1 MTKREEYLG
10 LTKKALGDKYIFSDE
25 LEPLGQGGTGIVY
38 VVNQVFGKDENI
50 IAKRAVKFF
59 MFRDDLMEDW
69 GIVSINNFRTEII
82 NITQF
87 SHQNILKVID
97 GDFYNVEVDN
107 TPYEI
112 PYTVT
117 EYIKG
122 ENLEDIFDQDRI
134 SSCKDYLKS
143 EEVVFDIFLEIIDA
157 VQYLHSKNFYH
168 CDIAPKNIFLK
179 TGRNKD
185 IFAILG
191 DLGAGNTISEE
202 VSTSIRVIGTYD
214 YMPEDVKILKNQEIS
229 SEKFSELQ
237 PRWDIYS
244 IIHTFRDV
252 IFKIKQ
258 NKIIEG
264 DLWNLERLDEK
275 LNKKKYESVSALKRD
290 IEYLKPSSGQ
300 IFNLDELSEASSNIR
315 PCLLPCGEAMLSKR
329 MRKLT
334 KHDGMLRLM
343 EVPQLLE
350 GATTFP
356 GANHTRYEHS
366 LGTYELM
373 RRAILALS
381 RNRDYITSLSE
392 EHVLLS
398 LLGAL
403 LSSLANFPYSY
414 AIQELR
420 VQNSSLFPELERR
433 KIFRGLINKPSK
445 LSNKSLMECIHNL
458 FSEYDISEDDIEYI
472 IFGKSKSDRRK
483 KELDNLYSLL
493 NSSIGVRIIDY
504 ILRDAHHIGISC
516 RIETDNLFNNL
527 AIIDNEFC
535 LKQGGISSAEQIIT
549 NRSWMFKRIYWC
561 DPNRANAALL
571 KYLFYTVYNDN
582 KDLDKLILDNVLSFD
597 CTKRSLQNILIEN
610 SSNDK
615 KEQVKSIVDFIN
627 HKGQQRYKSIFVLDN
642 YSNYSLASQNCDNFY
657 SMDYAEQYEI
667 RNELE
672 KWFLDKYD
680 IDASEI
686 NKGVILLIDIPAEN
700 MQNKLGKDI
709 RVKRHDGKILAL
721 EKVSGLAKGMR
732 ENYEE
737 QLRILRVYIRPDI
750 YDDVLEN
757 KGHKKEEIGL
767 ELNQELCE
775 LL

>member
-1 MTKREEYLG
+1 MTKREEYLS
-10 LTKKALGDKYIFSDE
+10 LSKKALGDKYVFLDE
-25 LEPLGQGGTGIVY
+25 IEPLGQGGSGIVY

-59 MFRDDLMEDW
+59 MFRDDLMDDW
-69 GIVSINNFRTEII
+69 GIVSTNNFRTEIK

-87 SHQNILKVID
+87 SHQNILKVVD
-97 GDFYNVEVDN
+97 GDFYNVEVN
-107 TPYEI
+107 GKPFEI

-122 ENLEDIFDQDRI
+122 ENLEDIFNQDKI
-134 SSCKDYLKS
+134 SLCKKYLKN
-143 EEVVFDIFLEIIDA
+143 EEIVFDIFLEIIDA

-191 DLGAGNTISEE
+191 DLGAGNTISKE
-202 VSTSIRVIGTYD
+202 VTTSVRVIGTYD
-214 YMPEDVKILKNQEIS
+214 YMPEEVKKLKNQEIS

-244 IIHTFRDV
+244 IIYTFRNV
-252 IFKIKQ
+252 ISKIKY

-264 DLWNLERLDEK
+264 NLWNLERLDEK
-275 LNKKKYESVSALKRD
+275 LKKEKYKSVDALKRD

-300 IFNLDELSEASSNIR
+300 ILNLDELSEASSNIR
-315 PCLLPCGEAMLSKR
+315 PCLIPCGVAMLSNR

-373 RRAILALS
+373 RRAILALL

-392 EHVLLS
+392 RHVLLS

-420 VQNSSLFPELERR
+420 VQNSGLFPELERR
-433 KIFRGLINKPSK
+433 KIFRMLINRPSK
-445 LSNKSLMECIHNL
+445 LSNKSLMNCIHNL
-458 FSEYDISEDDIEYI
+458 FSQYDILEDDIEYV
-472 IFGKSKSDRRK
+472 IFGKSDIRK

-493 NSSIGVRIIDY
+493 NSSIGVRVIDY

-527 AIIDNEFC
+527 AIINNEFC

-549 NRSWMFKRIYWC
+549 NRSWMFKRIYWS

-571 KYLFYTVYNDN
+571 KYLFYIVYIE
-582 KDLDKLILDNVLSFD
+582 KKELDKLILENVLSFD
-597 CTKRSLQNILIEN
+597 CTKRSIQNILIEN
-610 SSNDK
+610 SSSDK
-615 KEQVKSIVDFIN
+615 KEQVKSIVNFIN
-627 HKGQQRYKSIFVLDN
+627 HKGQQRYKSILVLDN
-642 YSNYSLASQNCDNFY
+642 NSKYSLANQSCDKFF
-657 SMDYAEQYEI
+657 SMDYIEQYEI
-667 RNELE
+667 RNKLE
-672 KWFLDKYD
+672 KWFLDRYD

-686 NKGVILLIDIPAEN
+686 NNGVILLIDIPAEN
-700 MQNKLGKDI
+700 MHNKLGRDI
-709 RVKRHDGKILAL
+709 RVKRHDGMILEL
-721 EKVSGLAKGMR
+721 EKVSGLVNGMR
-732 ENYEE
+732 ANFEE

-750 YDDVLEN
+750 YKDVLEN
-757 KGHKKEEIGL
+757 KGYEKEEIGL